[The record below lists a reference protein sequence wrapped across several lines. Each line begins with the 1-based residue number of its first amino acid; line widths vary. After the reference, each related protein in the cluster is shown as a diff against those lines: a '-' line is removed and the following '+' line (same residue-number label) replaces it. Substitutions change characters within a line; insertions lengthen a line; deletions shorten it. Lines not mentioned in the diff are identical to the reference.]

1 MFLRCPRFCIT
12 FPVAKWQGIP
22 CNPPGFCC
30 GNSNISGA
38 YAVANVQVLFR
49 VLIIT
54 ITAVYIDR
62 KTDPILE
69 FFEELW
75 WIDVIFLVLF
85 MISTIFY
92 YVLVMGLG
100 NFKRW
105 LVAIWMV
112 VGLIEISMT
121 VVILML
127 MLSPTYA
134 MYNVGED
141 QKFEVK
147 TCNPPGSDRN
157 CHHTQYEGI
166 LNRYFS
172 YTLTKIVGVDKDF
185 PDEAEKD
192 RMSVEYMAFFF
203 KIFGFVALWAQV
215 YFWIIVWGAYCE
227 LRKYLYKRDPID
239 RCCNHCFPYCC

>member
-1 MFLRCPRFCIT
+1 MFLRCPRFCQT
-12 FPVAKWQGIP
+12 FPVLKWKGIP

-49 VLIIT
+49 LLVIT

-75 WIDVIFLVLF
+75 WIDVTFLVLF

-92 YVLVMGLG
+92 YVLILGLS

-105 LVAIWMV
+105 LVAIWMS
-112 VGLIEISMT
+112 VGLIEICLT

-127 MLSPTYA
+127 MLSPKYA
-134 MYNVGED
+134 YLNVGED
-141 QKFEVK
+141 NEFDVK
-147 TCNPPGSDRN
+147 YCDPPDSNRN
-157 CHHTQYEGI
+157 CHTVHYEGI

-172 YTLTKIVGVDKDF
+172 YTLTKIVGVDKGF
-185 PDEAEKD
+185 SDEEEKD
-192 RMSVEYMAFFF
+192 RISEEYIRTFF

-227 LRKYLYKRDPID
+227 MRKYLYKRDPVD

>member
-1 MFLRCPRFCIT
+1 M
-12 FPVAKWQGIP
+12 
-22 CNPPGFCC
+22 
-30 GNSNISGA
+30 
-38 YAVANVQVLFR
+38 
-49 VLIIT
+49 IT

-105 LVAIWMV
+105 MVAIWMV

-141 QKFEVK
+141 NKFEVK
-147 TCNPPGSDRN
+147 TCDPPGSDRN

-192 RMSVEYMAFFF
+192 RMSEEYMAFFF

-227 LRKYLYKRDPID
+227 LRKYLFKRDPID